1 MCDVSH
7 CYWLKAKVLLSCIIK
22 MPNLEELYIQDT
34 RMSLK
39 KMPKVFEACQKI
51 VKLSLTLKEANLDE
65 FKKGVMEKS
74 SVKWMKRG
82 FRKIT
87 HLKLFPF
94 IVSSP
99 CKYDPKV
106 WQVALG
112 VLKYIWCITIHFLLI
127 NLKDFIFFM
136 ELWLQMVPRLH

>member
-1 MCDVSH
+1 
-7 CYWLKAKVLLSCIIK
+7 

-65 FKKGVMEKS
+65 FQKGVMEKS
-74 SVKWMKRG
+74 SLKWMKRG

-94 IVSSP
+94 IIQSP
-99 CKYDPKV
+99 IKFHPKV

-112 VLKYIWCITIHFLLI
+112 LLKYGA
-127 NLKDFIFFM
+127 
-136 ELWLQMVPRLH
+136 